1 MGKADDSK
9 TRLAAISDTLSK
21 GSARWK
27 GMTHEQRVNHY
38 ATYTGIKPQHV
49 DLTGMTYS
57 MLPKY
62 VKKSLNDDIDD
73 NI

>member
-1 MGKADDSK
+1 MGKADDLRI
-9 TRLAAISDTLSK
+9 RLAVLSDTLSK
-21 GSARWK
+21 GSAKWK
-27 GMTHEQRVNHY
+27 SMTHKQRVNHY
-38 ATYTGIKPQHV
+38 STYTGVKPQHV

-62 VKKSLNDDIDD
+62 VKKSLNDDIND